1 MVINIYYFSGTG
13 NSLYVARE
21 LKSRIPDLSLIPIAG
36 LLNERF
42 DKKDHK
48 LKFTAETIG
57 FIFPCHG
64 LTLPIPVLKFLKSID
79 LSSAKYIFAIVTR
92 GGSVFHGFSKIEK
105 ILNKQRKTLDASFI
119 INMWMNDPKLKF
131 FKEPTIEELRNI
143 EANVQ
148 DKLNIIQDIITN
160 QEQYHDDINGDTFSN
175 SKSFNYI
182 LERLVTFAVHH
193 IAPKVKDYFYTDTN
207 CIGCGVCEKACLS
220 KKIKLVNDKPV
231 WQKDIDCYYCYTCLN
246 YCPNQSIQ
254 IYSKFYMKSY
264 TKERGRYTHPY
275 ARVKDMVNQKS
286 IPFSLLNQYSRNFS
300 HGINEKLVIA
310 KQK

>member
-1 MVINIYYFSGTG
+1 MVFDIYYFSGTG
-13 NSLYVARE
+13 NSLHIARE
-21 LKSRIPDLSLIPIAG
+21 LKKRIPHLSLIPIAG
-36 LLNERF
+36 LLNERLN
-42 DKKDHK
+42 KNNHN
-48 LKFTAETIG
+48 LKTTAEVIG

-64 LTLPIPVLKFLKSID
+64 LTIPVPLLKFLKNID

-105 ILNKQRKTLDASFI
+105 ILGKQRKKLDASFI

-131 FKEPTIEELRNI
+131 FKEPTKEELRNI
-143 EANVQ
+143 EVNVQ
-148 DKLNIIQDIITN
+148 DKLNLIQDIITY

-175 SKSFNYI
+175 FKSLNYI
-182 LERLVTFAVHH
+182 LERLVAFTVHH

-246 YCPNQSIQ
+246 FCPNQAIQ

-264 TKERGRYTHPY
+264 TKEKGRYTHPY
-275 ARVKDMVNQKS
+275 VRVKDIINQKS
-286 IPFSLLNQYSRNFS
+286 IPFSLLDNYSRDFS
-300 HGINEKLVIA
+300 HGINEKHVIA